1 VRARGGAN
9 VLVDGLAPKA
19 LVGRVAGAST
29 VSAEVKVALNVVDV
43 LKRGRWTAAH
53 APEGVV
59 VVDVEAATDNGEVAP
74 AARERIQYVVA
85 VPANDEVWRSG
96 TYELAVE
103 VTHSHVLLHT
113 TNLPTRPTRTRT
125 M

>member
-1 VRARGGAN
+1 MRARGGAN

-19 LVGRVAGAST
+19 LVGRVACAPT
-29 VSAEVKVALNVVDV
+29 ISAEVKVALNVVDV
-43 LKRGRWTAAH
+43 LKRGRTAH

-59 VVDVEAATDNGEVAP
+59 VVDVETATDDGEIAP
-74 AARERIQYVVA
+74 AARERVQYVVA

-96 TYELAVE
+96 KYELAVE

-113 TNLPTRPTRTRT
+113 TNLLTRPTRTRP